1 MGDRRFSTRRCRL
14 GPSRGRFP
22 GGDCLVEAARLM
34 WNNVLL
40 AFIHLAGAC
49 SGAGGGPVGLE
60 LTGSAGPG
68 GLRLGVLGRQVM
80 AAMQRF
86 GVGGAASV
94 FAAARLVDLF
104 PVHSAFWRIR
114 QIQAWESVGRVPGR
128 WSSFVFVV
136 RWRSPGP
143 GVCSR

>member
-1 MGDRRFSTRRCRL
+1 MTF
-14 GPSRGRFP
+14 
-22 GGDCLVEAARLM
+22 LVEAARHT

-40 AFIHLAGAC
+40 AFFHLAGAC
-49 SGAGGGPVGLE
+49 SGAGGGPVELE

-68 GLRLGVLGRQVM
+68 GSRLGVLGRQVM

-104 PVHSAFWRIR
+104 VVLSVFRRIR
-114 QIQAWESVGRVPGR
+114 QIQAWVSVRCVPGR
-128 WSSFVFVV
+128 WSSFVFVSSMAAGFFCGSV
-136 RWRSPGP
+136 QSFCAMALPWSGP